1 MPKAS
6 SKSANKAAPVTTP
19 ATIKIDVHH
28 VTRVEGHGNI
38 VVNVRD
44 GKLEQCELQIVETPR
59 FFEAMLRG
67 RPYTQASHITSR
79 ICGICAVGHATAS
92 LRATERALQV
102 KLSEQ
107 TVLLRK
113 LAFHGEMLD
122 SHILHVY
129 MLIAPDFLG
138 VGSVIPLAASHPEV
152 VMRALRM
159 KKLSGDLCQA
169 IVGRHTHPIAM
180 TVGGFTHFPSRQD
193 LESLRERFE
202 AVQADVDA
210 TVELFGTLPWPTFER
225 ETEYVALV
233 QPDEYG
239 FIDGMI
245 GSTDGHQLAV
255 DQYRSVTNER
265 LSPHATAKHCAFNRD
280 SYMVGALARFN
291 LKHAQLHPRAK
302 AAADHLGLQ
311 APCYRPYMNS
321 AAQVVEIVHC
331 VDDVILLL
339 DTLLARGVQWE
350 EPAPVTLKAGARGA
364 GACDVPRGT
373 LFHEYQIDEHGFI
386 QEANCII
393 PTGQNLGNIDLDMRA
408 LVPTLLAQ
416 PEDQIRLQ
424 MEMLVRAYD
433 PCISCSTHFL
443 NVEFVGK

>member
-1 MPKAS
+1 MTE
-6 SKSANKAAPVTTP
+6 N
-19 ATIKIDVHH
+19 IKVNVHH
-28 VTRVEGHGNI
+28 ITRVEGHGNI
-38 VVNVRD
+38 VVDVRN
-44 GKLEQCELQIVETPR
+44 GTLEQCDLQIVETPR

-67 RPYTQASHITSR
+67 RPYSQASHITSR
-79 ICGICAVGHATAS
+79 ICGICAIGHATAS
-92 LRATERALQV
+92 LRATETALQV

-122 SHILHVY
+122 SHILHAY
-129 MLIAPDFLG
+129 MLIAPDFLN

-152 VMRALRM
+152 VKRALRM
-159 KKLSGDLCQA
+159 KKFSGDLCQA

-180 TVGGFTHFPSRQD
+180 TVGGFTHFPKVQE
-193 LESLRERFE
+193 LIALRERAE
-202 AVQADVDA
+202 ALLADVDA

-239 FIDGMI
+239 FIDGEI
-245 GSTDGHQLAV
+245 GSTDGYTLPISE
-255 DQYRSVTNER
+255 YRKVTNEH
-265 LSPHATAKHCAFNRD
+265 LNPHSTAKHAAYNRE

-291 LKHAQLHPRAK
+291 LKHDQLHPRAQ
-302 AAADHLGLQ
+302 AAAEHLGLK
-311 APCYRPYMNS
+311 PVCYRPYMNS

-331 VDDVILLL
+331 MDDVIRLL
-339 DTLLARGVQWE
+339 DLLIERGIEWE
-350 EPAPVTLKAGARGA
+350 NPAPVTIRPGARGA
-364 GACDVPRGT
+364 GGCDVPRGT
-373 LFHEYQIDEHGFI
+373 LFHEYQVNEEGLI

-393 PTGQNLGNIDLDMRA
+393 PTGQNLGNIERDMRA
-408 LVPTLLAQ
+408 MVPTLLTET
-416 PEDQIRLQ
+416 EDFIRLR

-443 NVEFVGK
+443 NVSFVGK